1 MLITFGGK
9 ETVVLIYPEGG
20 DGKDGLELDPVCK
33 EAVAAVEIA
42 ELGI

>member
-9 ETVVLIYPEGG
+9 ETVLIYSEGG